1 MEKYESWFQA
11 RVGDSTITPA
21 ANPLEYVEMYCKLHA
36 EAVRVECDQ
45 QAKATVQDVR
55 RECEGVIR
63 KKADA
68 IQGEWEQ
75 KVVEER
81 RKSRGKMVTAF
92 EERREAREVLR
103 GLGKSIAMVDG
114 NDKGVLRMW
123 LDDIERAAEI
133 SRAGEEEVVRFA
145 LANCRGDLHKIVH
158 ATWKKLGALPWPKM
172 MTEIANTLL
181 TADEESY
188 LRDRVTNMFQL
199 KGESEP
205 SYCQRYWDAV
215 YKAWPEAQMNQQ
227 ILAMLLS
234 QFADS
239 LREVQTRWH
248 VKVNNPQTAEEA
260 VRLATSSGRALVSRR
275 HRDEEEDME
284 IGEADASPPAP
295 AAHRECN
302 ALRTIQGEIKSL
314 VKKVY
319 RCEEV
324 GAAREEGIRRDFRRA
339 QEFDQRRVKQA
350 PGPHDDRERDMQ
362 MRARREVRCYLCGA
376 PHMMKACPM
385 LGRFQRWMR
394 TDGARAPRQ
403 MAAYLG
409 N

>member
-1 MEKYESWFQA
+1 MEKYETWFQA
-11 RVGDSTITPA
+11 RVADATIKSGT
-21 ANPLEYVEMYCKLHA
+21 NPLEYVEMYCNLHA
-36 EAVRVECDQ
+36 EAIRVECDKQ
-45 QAKATVQDVR
+45 TSTRVQDVE
-55 RECEGVIR
+55 RECQGVL
-63 KKADA
+63 KQKADA

-75 KVVEER
+75 KIVDER
-81 RKSRGKMVTAF
+81 RKLRGKTVSAF

-114 NDKGVLRMW
+114 NDKGILRMW

-158 ATWKKLGALPWPKM
+158 ATWKKLGALPWPRM

-275 HRDEEEDME
+275 NRDEEEDME
-284 IGEADASPPAP
+284 IGEVEINQQKAAAP
-295 AAHRECN
+295 KEIG
-302 ALRTIQGEIKSL
+302 ALRTMQGEIKSL
-314 VKKVY
+314 AKKLY

-339 QEFDQRRVKQA
+339 QEFDQRRTR
-350 PGPHDDRERDMQ
+350 PGQETHTDRERDMQ
-362 MRARREVRCYLCGA
+362 MRARREVRCYLCGDL
-376 PHMMKACPM
+376 HMMKACPM
-385 LGRFQRWMR
+385 LGRFQRWIR
-394 TDGARAPRQ
+394 TDNMRPPHQG
-403 MAAYLG
+403 AAYSG